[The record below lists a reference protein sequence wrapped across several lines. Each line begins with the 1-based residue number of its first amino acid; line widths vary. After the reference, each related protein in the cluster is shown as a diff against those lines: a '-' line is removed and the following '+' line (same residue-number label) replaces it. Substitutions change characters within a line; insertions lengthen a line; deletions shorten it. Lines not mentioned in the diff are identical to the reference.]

1 MDILFVIAIVL
12 ILNLVL
18 IAFAI
23 IDIMQRSNVKYLS
36 KTGWIIMMAFVL
48 FGAAIY
54 LLVGRGVDKVAT

>member
-1 MDILFVIAIVL
+1 LDILLVIAIVL

-36 KTGWIIMMAFVL
+36 KTGWIILMAFVL
-48 FGAAIY
+48 FGSAIY
-54 LLVGRGVDKVAT
+54 LLVGRGEDGAAT

>member
-36 KTGWIIMMAFVL
+36 KTGWIILMAFVL

-54 LLVGRGVDKVAT
+54 MLVGRGEDRAAT

>member
-1 MDILFVIAIVL
+1 MDILFIIAIVL

-36 KTGWIIMMAFVL
+36 KTGWIILMAFVL

-54 LLVGRGVDKVAT
+54 MLVERGEDRAAT

>member
-36 KTGWIIMMAFVL
+36 KTGWIILMAFVL

-54 LLVGRGVDKVAT
+54 MLVGRGEDRAVT

>member
-1 MDILFVIAIVL
+1 MDILLVIAIVL

-36 KTGWIIMMAFVL
+36 KTGWIILMAFVL
-48 FGAAIY
+48 FGSAIY
-54 LLVGRGVDKVAT
+54 LLVGRGEDGAAT

>member
-1 MDILFVIAIVL
+1 MDFLFIIAIAL

-23 IDIMQRSNVKYLS
+23 IDLMQRSSVKYLS

-48 FGAAIY
+48 FGAAVY
-54 LLVGRGVDKVAT
+54 LLVGRGEDKTAT

>member
-1 MDILFVIAIVL
+1 LDILFVIAIVL

-54 LLVGRGVDKVAT
+54 LLVGRGVDKAAT

>member
-1 MDILFVIAIVL
+1 MDFLLVIAVVL

-23 IDIMQRSNVKYLS
+23 IDLMQRNNVKYLS
-36 KTGWIIMMAFVL
+36 KTGWIILMAFVI

-54 LLVGRGVDKVAT
+54 LLVGRGEDGSVT